1 MTYVLLIFP
10 MSPAGVLSTG
20 VSARLLLGL
29 GLMATAAVNIGFGA
43 SSSMAVFCTL
53 WGLNG
58 MLQGVGAPACATIL
72 TRWVNFVCLGGVG

>member
-1 MTYVLLIFP
+1 
-10 MSPAGVLSTG
+10 VLSTG

-72 TRWVNFVCLGGVG
+72 TRWVLLMSMNHL